1 MTRIDTLRAIAAAV
15 RASHARALFAV
26 GWLAL
31 HIDTERLEELLE
43 ALRDRDAGD
52 ELISHIE
59 RYNRLSAERWS
70 GSSRLD

>member
-26 GWLAL
+26 AWLAL
-31 HIDTERLEELLE
+31 HIDTERLGELLE
-43 ALRDRDAGD
+43 ALADHDQGD
-52 ELISHIE
+52 ELIGHIE
-59 RYNRLSAERWS
+59 RAQRLSAERWS